1 MAARIVALAALT
13 VLAVAT
19 PASADTLRAGVGR
32 ADITPRTGYY
42 MMGWVRSD
50 AVLHG
55 QNTRLFARAIVL
67 QEGAR
72 KVALVAMD
80 VNAISGGVVAQ
91 AAEELKARGFG
102 QSKILVSAS
111 HTHAAPTGWYAFST
125 YNTVF
130 MTVNSPTDFNVT
142 GSLDPQLYSFMVR
155 RLVTAITRADDNLG
169 AARAGWGAT
178 KLLGLT

>member
-1 MAARIVALAALT
+1 MRLKGLAPAAAALSAAALVT
-13 VLAVAT
+13 A
-19 PASADTLRAGVGR
+19 PASAGTLRAGVGR

-72 KVALVAMD
+72 KVALVTMD

-91 AAEELKARGFG
+91 AAEELRSRGFD
-102 QSKILVSAS
+102 QSNILVSAS
-111 HTHAAPTGWYAFST
+111 HTHAAPTGWYAF
-125 YNTVF
+125 
-130 MTVNSPTDFNVT
+130 
-142 GSLDPQLYSFMVR
+142 
-155 RLVTAITRADDNLG
+155 
-169 AARAGWGAT
+169 
-178 KLLGLT
+178 